1 MMVFPTIDL
10 PPTSFGTRDNPYS
23 NMVVDSVT
31 SNPVTANIIMG
42 YFTRAGERLKWT
54 GDRDKVKTIKV
65 DSSFR

>member
-23 NMVVDSVT
+23 NMLADSVT
-31 SNPVTANIIMG
+31 SNPVSSTIIMG
-42 YFTRAGERLKWT
+42 YFTRAGEKLKWT
-54 GDRDKVKTIKV
+54 GDCDKVKTIKV